1 MNRMMHAVV
10 VCAATLLSASAV
22 MGFSRGAPFASSGVP
37 TDMAGRDCS
46 ACHRTFAPTNSDARG
61 KLTVILDAMTY
72 RPGVKQMIRVRLE
85 HPEARRWGF
94 QMTARPTS
102 DTTSMAGRDSTK

>member
-37 TDMAGRDCS
+37 TDMAS
-46 ACHRTFAPTNSDARG
+46 A
-61 KLTVILDAMTY
+61 
-72 RPGVKQMIRVRLE
+72 VK
-85 HPEARRWGF
+85 W
-94 QMTARPTS
+94 
-102 DTTSMAGRDSTK
+102 